1 MNSITPIRRR
11 KRSTTMTLTTAMA
24 ATGLVLSACE
34 EPAPAPRQEPV
45 EAVAYMDL
53 NQCKVANEVPDEEC
67 DKAFAAANA
76 DHDKAAPRYEERAS
90 CEEVYGPGN
99 CVPRGYNNGG
109 GSFFT
114 PLLTGFVIGRM
125 LDSGGRPYYGGT
137 GLYRDY
143 RGDYVTGYGGRLD
156 RDYAT
161 GKTVV
166 SRSGIEPSP
175 AVRSAPAKVQ
185 SRTAAVSRG
194 GFGGRTSG
202 HYGG

>member
-1 MNSITPIRRR
+1 MTSNTPIRRR
-11 KRSTTMTLTTAMA
+11 KRTATMTLTSAMA

-34 EPAPAPRQEPV
+34 EPAPTARQEPV
-45 EAVAYMDL
+45 EAVAYTDL
-53 NQCKVANEVPDEEC
+53 NQCRIANEVPDAEC

-76 DHDKAAPRYEERAS
+76 DHDKAAPKYEERAS

-99 CVPRGYNNGG
+99 CVPRGSSGG

-125 LDSGGRPYYGGT
+125 LDSGGRPYYGGA
-137 GLYRDY
+137 GLYRDS

-156 RDYAT
+156 RDYST
-161 GKTVV
+161 GRTVV
-166 SRSGIEPSP
+166 SRSGIEPAP
-175 AVRSAPAKVQ
+175 AVRQAPAKVQ

-202 HYGG
+202 RYGG